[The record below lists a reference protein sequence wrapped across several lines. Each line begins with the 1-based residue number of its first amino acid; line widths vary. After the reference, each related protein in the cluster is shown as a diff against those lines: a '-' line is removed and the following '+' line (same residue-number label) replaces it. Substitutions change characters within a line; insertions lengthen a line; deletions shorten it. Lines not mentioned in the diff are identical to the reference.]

1 MTESHESHES
11 MLVTDGTNLFRIV
24 NGQRVWV
31 SAPSPDRIVELFK
44 EQLELEVARNLQ
56 QLRAEIKWK

>member
-11 MLVTDGTNLFRIV
+11 MLVTDGTNVFRIV

-31 SAPSPDRIVELFK
+31 SAPPPDRLVEIFK
-44 EQLELEVARNLQ
+44 EQLELEIDRAFK
-56 QLRAEIKWK
+56 QLRKEIQWN